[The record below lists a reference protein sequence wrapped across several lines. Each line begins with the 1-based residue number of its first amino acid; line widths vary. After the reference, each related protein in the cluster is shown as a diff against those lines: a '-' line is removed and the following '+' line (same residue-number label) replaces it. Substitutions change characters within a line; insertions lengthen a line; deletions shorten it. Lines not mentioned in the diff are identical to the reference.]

1 MSANLSGVIDR
12 LRSGTCWF
20 TASNAEPLHHDHHK
34 TGASPPNRTASSC
47 SSGRR
52 ADHLRQ
58 RGNDCWHPARES
70 NSHQEIWKLLC
81 CHYTSGAL
89 LCGGRPWSRT
99 RNVCHKG
106 PGLQPGGAHAI
117 APRRPYIFGQGG
129 WARTSDL
136 LVPSEARYQ
145 LRHTLTGSG
154 IGSRTRYLRLM
165 RPE

>member
-58 RGNDCWHPARES
+58 RGMRLAPRERIELPPRDLETLVLPLHQRGITLWWASLESNQECLPQGTGVTARWCTRHSTKTPIDCWSGWLGS
-70 NSHQEIWKLLC
+70 NQRPPRPKR
-81 CHYTSGAL
+81 GAL
-89 LCGGRPWSRT
+89 PT
-99 RNVCHKG
+99 
-106 PGLQPGGAHAI
+106 
-117 APRRPYIFGQGG
+117 APHPD
-129 WARTSDL
+129 W
-136 LVPSEARYQ
+136 
-145 LRHTLTGSG
+145 
-154 IGSRTRYLRLM
+154 
-165 RPE
+165 